1 MSQPINF
8 DLPPEDHLADTSP
21 IRAIQD
27 EPLPAWRRLV
37 GLVSLLGA
45 VAMTV
50 ATFVL
55 LIAPTSGS
63 ADTIGDGG
71 MSGAVVAPVTD
82 VNAVETIAQ
91 PTAGQTQPT
100 VQGQPAVA
108 ALPTI
113 SPDVMMALL
122 GSPITAAADTG
133 DSITF
138 VRNNY
143 DPFTIIPDRPRSTV
157 EQYEVQSGDTI
168 FSIAERFGLKPET
181 IAWSNDRSIIGNL
194 RPGRMLNILPV
205 DGAYYTVPD
214 TQTIQQ
220 VASRFGVEPYV
231 IIDSEFNELFGA
243 APDTQLPS
251 GTSVVIPGGEAEQIS
266 WNPVVER
273 VTGNTPGSAGAISFS
288 PGDPGSCGLV
298 ENPGGSGGWVN
309 PLGGGYQ
316 WMRGFTSFHT
326 GVDLS
331 AAPGTPVRAAQ
342 GGAVIFAGWNSFG
355 YGYAIVLAHGAFT
368 TVYGHLSSINV
379 GCRQIVGAGQVIG
392 GVGST
397 GNSSGP
403 HLHFEIRYND
413 IAQDPTGIMPF

>member
-1 MSQPINF
+1 MTQPINF

-21 IRAIQD
+21 VRTVQD
-27 EPLPAWRRLV
+27 EPLPAWRRMV
-37 GLVSLLGA
+37 GLISLLGA
-45 VAMTV
+45 FAMTI
-50 ATFVL
+50 ATAVL
-55 LIAPTSGS
+55 LITPPET
-63 ADTIGDGG
+63 TTTVIGDGG
-71 MSGAVVAPVTD
+71 LSGAVVSPSND
-82 VNAVETIAQ
+82 VNSQQAIVPPTTSPGEPTSPPQ
-91 PTAGQTQPT
+91 PG
-100 VQGQPAVA
+100 VA

-122 GSPITAAADTG
+122 GSPLTAQVESG
-133 DSITF
+133 DPIAF
-138 VRNNY
+138 LRNNY
-143 DPFTIIPDRPRSTV
+143 DPFTIIPDRPRSRV

-194 RPGRMLNILPV
+194 RPGRMINILPV
-205 DGAYYTVPD
+205 DGAYYVVPASE
-214 TQTIQQ
+214 TIRQ
-220 VASRFGVEPYV
+220 VAGRFGVDPFV
-231 IIDSEFNELFGA
+231 IIDSEFNELYGA
-243 APDTQLPS
+243 TPDTQLPS
-251 GTSVVIPGGEAEQIS
+251 GTAVVIPGGEAEQIT

-273 VTGNTPGSAGAISFS
+273 VTGNSPGAVSAISFS

-331 AAPGTPVRAAQ
+331 APTGTPVRAAQ

-379 GCRQIVGAGQVIG
+379 GCRQIVSAGQVIG

-413 IAQDPTGIMPF
+413 VAQDPTGIMPF